1 MAPATNRVELPQQR
15 PPGDSRLDPRL
26 GRGGP
31 MSQVVIDGVSRH
43 GRENRAPGRYHMQ
56 RKGDADRLAVPDGLS
71 ALQALDIVTSV
82 AMAHAEHHGLVD
94 LIADLSHDEPCAL
107 ANAYSTENDFGE
119 MQVQRAEPIAA
130 IGLILKR
137 QPVCDERR

>member
-1 MAPATNRVELPQQR
+1 MTLATNRLELPQQC
-15 PPGDSRLDPRL
+15 PPGDPNHSRLDPRL
-26 GRGGP
+26 GRNGS

-56 RKGDADRLAVPDGLS
+56 RKGDADRLTVPDGLP

-82 AMAHAEHHGLVD
+82 ALAHAQHHGLVD
-94 LIADLSHDEPCAL
+94 FVADLSHDESSAL

-119 MQVQRAEPIAA
+119 AQVQ
-130 IGLILKR
+130 
-137 QPVCDERR
+137 